1 MTSGLIPCSGQNMR
15 SEIYRIIDVNINRAT
30 EGVRVVEE
38 ICRFVL
44 EDSKLTLALKELRSS
59 LSRVIRL
66 SAYQM
71 EAHQKIRISE
81 KLIGERKAVEDI
93 GRKFYPES
101 EGRRGNI
108 ESIFQANMKRAQ
120 EAVRC
125 LEEFSKLIKPHFGK
139 AFKNIRF
146 KLYELEKQI
155 APRVS
160 KAVKLD
166 FDLYVVTDPRRN
178 HLETARRAVA
188 GGAKIIQ
195 LRDKTISKL
204 AYCRLAK
211 KIAKIAQKKNVTFI
225 LNDYWD
231 LVRRVGADG
240 VHLGQEDLA
249 KFSIRRVRKE
259 LGADKI
265 LGIST
270 HSFNQ
275 AVKAEK
281 LGADYISVGPI
292 FSTPS
297 KPGTKPVGL
306 RLLRKVIKHL
316 TIPVVAIGGIDK
328 SKLPGI
334 KKTGADRFAVI
345 RAVLEAKDISQAVR
359 SLRKAFC

>member
-1 MTSGLIPCSGQNMR
+1 MY
-15 SEIYRIIDVNINRAT
+15 SESSKLLRIIDVNFNRAT
-30 EGVRVVEE
+30 EGLRVVEE
-38 ICRFVL
+38 IARFVL
-44 EDSKLTLALKELRSS
+44 EDPKLTLELKEFRGKLRQ
-59 LSRVIRL
+59 VI
-66 SAYQM
+66 
-71 EAHQKIRISE
+71 ESE
-81 KLIGERKAVEDI
+81 IQFRHRRALEDV
-93 GRKFYPES
+93 GRKLYT
-101 EGRRGNI
+101 EGEGQRENLEGV
-108 ESIFQANMKRAQ
+108 FQANMKRAQ

-178 HLETARRAVA
+178 HLETARRAIA
-188 GGAKIIQ
+188 GEARIIQ
-195 LRDKTISKL
+195 LRVKTISKP
-204 AYCRLAK
+204 AYYRLAK
-211 KIAKIAQKKNVTFI
+211 KIAKIAQKANVTFI

-231 LVRRVGADG
+231 LVRKVGADG

-249 KFSIRRVRKE
+249 RFSISRVRKE

-275 AVKAEK
+275 AIKAEK

-292 FSTPS
+292 FATPS

-306 RLLRKVIKHL
+306 RLLRKVIKRVK
-316 TIPVVAIGGIDK
+316 IPVVAIGGIDK
-328 SKLPGI
+328 SKLHDI
-334 KKTGADRFAVI
+334 KKTGATRFAVI

-359 SLRKAFC
+359 SLRKAFY